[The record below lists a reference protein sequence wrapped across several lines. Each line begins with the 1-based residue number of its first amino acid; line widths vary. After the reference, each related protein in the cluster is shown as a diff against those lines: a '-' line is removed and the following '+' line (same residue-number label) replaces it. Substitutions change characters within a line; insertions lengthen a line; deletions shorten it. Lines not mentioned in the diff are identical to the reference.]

1 MSAGTPSRWLQRT
14 GRPPLGVNAIL
25 RPAARVISQLKERSP
40 KRSVRPV
47 RVRSSMAWAVALLLL
62 CLQGLPDLRGQGTE
76 PKVPLPRPGWRI
88 SLVAEAPIVR
98 HPSVVAC
105 APDGRVFVAED
116 PMDITRPAHVAEG
129 RILCRHADG
138 RWTVFAEG
146 LHAVFGMQYLE
157 GRLYV
162 LHNPRFS
169 VFRDDQGVGRDREE
183 LVEQTNPNPWALDWN
198 DHVPANFR
206 LGMDGFFYVA
216 VGDKGLF
223 KARGRDGRVVHLQGG
238 GVVRIRPDGT
248 GLAVVSTGV
257 RNILDIAG
265 TAEDDWFTY
274 DNTDENQWMGRLTH
288 MIDGGFYGY
297 PFDFIPRRPY
307 TLWMLADYG
316 AGAAT
321 GVACAL
327 GDALPPSHRGNL
339 FLADFGQRNIR
350 RVVLRRDGSTFGAA
364 LDENLFLE
372 TPPDFRPVGIAFTD
386 DNAALYICDWQH
398 RDTKEQAVAGRL
410 WKLSRDMPEPRRALP
425 AWHVAHGTGQSVE
438 VPEAGLMAALSHPV
452 HAVRLSAQRLL
463 ARQGNPS
470 IPALA
475 AALDNPRIEPQARV
489 HALWALH
496 AIGRDAATLAPILKA
511 SRSLDTA
518 IARQALRC
526 LGEHPQPESARAAE
540 AALRSSTDSSVRL
553 QAAIALGRVGD
564 LGSVPDLILAL
575 DTPDLFLRHAAF
587 TGLQRI
593 GARDTDAWAPMVAAM
608 AHSSPRIRENVV
620 HAFRNAYS
628 APLVRSLAAVVF
640 DPSLPE
646 RQRVAALQALAP
658 LHRKAPD
665 WNGEWWAYH
674 PFRLQ
679 PPARTVAWVATPD
692 VLHAIRSAAS
702 DASPALRV
710 AAAEALGDLV
720 EADGADPL
728 LSRLQVES
736 DPTIRAALVRS
747 LAHMRPS
754 KADEAVARLLLDST
768 PAAAITPETFALA
781 LAVPG
786 PRVVDAARKLASGA
800 SGDPRA
806 PQAIQILA
814 ESRATNAIP
823 PVVAAL
829 ESKDPA
835 VQAAALT
842 AAREGRWKAAVPSL
856 LRLARQPATRERARD
871 ALLALPTP
879 EAADLYLEALASRDA
894 RVRSAAR
901 EALAATRDAAWPVLA
916 SRLDTLAP
924 EVIGDLQRIFRGHV
938 PATASGLM
946 QRAAP
951 NATPGALMDAALQAS
966 GDRDRGRA
974 LFHDASGLA
983 CLACHR
989 VQGEGGGIGPDLSG
1003 IGAQLDARAMAEAI
1017 LWPSKSVREGYD
1029 VVLLDL
1035 DDDESVSG
1043 MVRSETASEIVVQP
1057 GAGDPIRLPKSRIRK
1072 RTSTGR
1078 SLMPDGLGDGLTPEA
1093 FADLLAYLAS
1103 LRSGS

>member
-1 MSAGTPSRWLQRT
+1 M
-14 GRPPLGVNAIL
+14 
-25 RPAARVISQLKERSP
+25 
-40 KRSVRPV
+40 
-47 RVRSSMAWAVALLLL
+47 
-62 CLQGLPDLRGQGTE
+62 
-76 PKVPLPRPGWRI
+76 PRPGWHI
-88 SLVAEAPIVR
+88 SLVAEAPVLR

-105 APDGRVFVAED
+105 APDGRLFVAED

-129 RILCRHADG
+129 RILCRHNDG

-146 LHAVFGMQYLE
+146 LHGVFGMHYLE

-169 VFRDDQGVGRDREE
+169 VFRDDQGVGRDRGE
-183 LVEQTNPNPWALDWN
+183 LVDQTNPNPWALDWN

-223 KARGRDGRVVHLQGG
+223 KARGRDGRTVNLHGG
-238 GVVRIRPDGT
+238 GVVRIRPDGS

-321 GVACAL
+321 GMACAL
-327 GDALPPSHRGNL
+327 GDALPPTHRGNL

-350 RVVLRRDGSTFGAA
+350 RVALQRDGATFRAA
-364 LDENLFLE
+364 FDENLFLE

-386 DNAALYICDWQH
+386 DNAALYVCDWQH

-410 WKLSRDMPEPRRALP
+410 WKLSPATPEPSRALP
-425 AWHVAHGTGQSVE
+425 SWHVAHGIGQAVE
-438 VPEAGLMAALSHPV
+438 VPQADLVTALSHAV

-463 ARQGNPS
+463 ARQGNVS

-475 AALDNPRIEPQARV
+475 AALDNPRLEHQARI

-496 AIGRDAATLAPILKA
+496 AISPAEAALVPILKA
-511 SRSLDTA
+511 SRSPDPA
-518 IARQALRC
+518 VARQALRC
-526 LGEHPQPESARAAE
+526 LGEHALPEVARAAE
-540 AALRSSTDSSVRL
+540 AALRSSAEATVRL

-564 LGSVPDLILAL
+564 AACIPDLILAL

-587 TGLQRI
+587 TALHRI
-593 GARDTDAWAPMVAAM
+593 GARNAEAWAPMVAAM
-608 AHSSPRIRENVV
+608 AHSVPRIRENVV
-620 HAFRNAYS
+620 YAFRNAYS
-628 APLVRSLAAVVF
+628 APLVRALAAVVF
-640 DPSLPE
+640 DETLAE

-692 VLHAIRSAAS
+692 VLHALRLAAT
-702 DASPALRV
+702 DPSPALRV
-710 AAAEALGDLV
+710 AAAEALGNLV
-720 EADGADPL
+720 EADGADLL
-728 LSRLQVES
+728 LSRLQAES
-736 DPTIRAALVRS
+736 HPQARAALLRS
-747 LAHMRPS
+747 LAQMRP
-754 KADEAVARLLLDST
+754 AQGDEAIARLLLAT
-768 PAAAITPETFALA
+768 PAGSPVAPETFALA

-786 PRVVDAARKLASGA
+786 PRVLEAATGLAVA
-800 SGDPRA
+800 PAGDPRA
-806 PQAIQILA
+806 PQAVQILA
-814 ESRATNAIP
+814 ESRATNVVP
-823 PVVAAL
+823 TLVAAL
-829 ESKDPA
+829 ESPDPA
-835 VQAAALT
+835 VRNAALA
-842 AAREGRWKAAVPSL
+842 AAREGRWKAAVPAL

-894 RVRSAAR
+894 RVRSVAR
-901 EALAATRDAAWPVLA
+901 GALAATRDAAWPVLA
-916 SRLDTLAP
+916 SRIDGLPP
-924 EVIGDLQRIFRGHV
+924 EVIGDLQRIFRGHA
-938 PATASGLM
+938 PAAASGLM

-951 NATPGALMDAALQAS
+951 NTGPPELKDAALQAS
-966 GDRDRGRA
+966 GDRARGRA
-974 LFHDASGLA
+974 LFRDPTGLA

-1003 IGAQLDARAMAEAI
+1003 IGAQLDAPGIAEAI

-1035 DDDESVSG
+1035 DDDESISG
-1043 MVRSETASEIVVQP
+1043 MIRSETASEVVVQP
-1057 GAGDPIRLPKSRIRK
+1057 AAGDPIRLLKSRIRR